1 MDRKQL
7 RDKAVALRKEGY
19 SYTAISQKINVAKS
33 TLSDWL
39 SGVDYS
45 PNKETLERIG
55 KARIASNASKRR
67 IKLESISY
75 AKSQAETD
83 IGSVSKRDLFMLG
96 LGLYLGEGTKTHNM
110 VRVINAN
117 PKMISLAIRWFK
129 EICGLETSNFKIRL
143 HLYPDNN
150 VGECVRYWS
159 SKTGV
164 PEKSFYESHIDVRKD
179 KKNFK
184 RRKLPFGTAH
194 LSVKSNGK
202 KEFGV
207 VLSRRIGA
215 WVDKVLG

>member
-67 IKLESISY
+67 IKLESISS

-117 PKMISLAIRWFK
+117 PKMIALAIRWFK
-129 EICGLETSNFKIRL
+129 EICGLEMSNFKIRL

-164 PEKSFYESHIDVRKD
+164 PEKIFYESHIDVRKD